1 MKQQFPIM
9 EASLIIPMITP
20 FRDNHL
26 DRSALDM
33 FLEYAR
39 RNRFDGLFAGGST
52 GGFAS
57 LSFEQHQKLL
67 EWVIEDS
74 QGIDLYAGITRSSL
88 IETLHMG
95 KIASDLGYGNLVAIN
110 PFYHKYSQES
120 IYRFFDSILDA
131 FDTNVFAYNNPGLS
145 GTEIQPDTIMKLRD
159 SHENLAGL
167 KDSGADMKKFR
178 EFLKIKGLKVF
189 QGKDALLLD
198 SIREGAAG
206 GVCMSSNFC
215 LNTLRI
221 AKGSP
226 ESERICQMTKEIVDL
241 VTSYETP
248 TIHNYLFR
256 KYIAGEKEP
265 RNYMNMPFADL
276 KETPPEKKLRELM
289 ILE

>member
-1 MKQQFPIM
+1 M

-26 DRSALDM
+26 DRDALDR
-33 FLEYAR
+33 FLEYASK
-39 RNRFDGLFAGGST
+39 NRYDGIFAGGST

-67 EWVIEDS
+67 EWVMEDAE
-74 QGIDLYAGITRSSL
+74 GVELYAGITRSSL
-88 IETLHMG
+88 VETLHMG

-131 FDTNVFAYNNPGLS
+131 FDVNVFAYNNPSLS
-145 GTEIQPDTIMKLRD
+145 GTEIQPDTLRKLRD
-159 SHENLAGL
+159 AHENLTGI
-167 KDSGADMKKFR
+167 KDSGAEMKQFR

-198 SIREGAAG
+198 SIREGARG

-221 AKGSP
+221 AKGHKD
-226 ESERICQMTKEIVDL
+226 SERISQMTRDL
-241 VTSYETP
+241 VAMVTSYETP
-248 TIHNYLFR
+248 TVHNYLFR

-276 KETPPEKKLRELM
+276 KETPPEKRLRELM